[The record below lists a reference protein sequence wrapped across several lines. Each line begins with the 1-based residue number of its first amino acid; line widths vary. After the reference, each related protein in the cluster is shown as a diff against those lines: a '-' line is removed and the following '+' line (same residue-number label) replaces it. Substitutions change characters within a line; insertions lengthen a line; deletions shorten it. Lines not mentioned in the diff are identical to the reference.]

1 MISGVGPK
9 HNPFQRVVMVI
20 IADIVSR
27 LIRQMGVTALGR
39 FFFPARHKNAK
50 QSKEKEC
57 LFHVV
62 QIPNEMFKPCA
73 VRTKSLS

>member
-1 MISGVGPK
+1 MIGGISPK
-9 HNPFQRVVMVI
+9 HNPFQRIVVVL
-20 IADIVSR
+20 IADVVGGLVR
-27 LIRQMGVTALGR
+27 HMGVTALGR
-39 FFFPARHKNAK
+39 VFFPARHKNAK

-62 QIPNEMFKPCA
+62 QIPNEMFNPCA